1 MRTLARPAVLYPP
14 TRDAD
19 AGKPIVF
26 LAGPIAGAAHWH
38 EGAIEQLACEADK
51 RGAGDFTIA
60 CPRPPNW
67 TLAKH
72 SSFAEFEQNEIWEQE
87 HIEKAMRHGV
97 LVFWLAREVVHQF
110 GRAYAQTCRV
120 QLGESLALLYSD
132 YFRGGCIVVGIDPA
146 FYGKS
151 YIRWKLAARA
161 PQIPI
166 CTTLDET
173 IAHAAEALAKLFAER
188 RKAPA

>member
-1 MRTLARPAVLYPP
+1 MARPAVLYPP
-14 TRDAD
+14 MRDQD
-19 AGKPIVF
+19 GSKPVVF
-26 LAGPIAGAAHWH
+26 LAGPIAGAPHWH
-38 EGAIEQLACEADK
+38 ADAIDLFARAAAEEGARDYA
-51 RGAGDFTIA
+51 IA

-72 SSFAEFEQNEIWEQE
+72 SSFAEFEANEIWEQE
-87 HIEKAMRHGV
+87 HIEKAMQHGV
-97 LVFWLAREVVHQF
+97 LIFWLAGEVVHQY

-120 QLGESLALLYSD
+120 QLGESLALLYANH
-132 YFRGGCIVVGIDPA
+132 FRGGRVVIGIDPA

-173 IAHAAEALAKLFAER
+173 IAHAAEALARLFAER

>member
-1 MRTLARPAVLYPP
+1 MKTQARPAVLYPP
-14 TRDAD
+14 TRGD
-19 AGKPIVF
+19 GVKPVVF

-38 EGAIEQLACEADK
+38 EGAIEQLVCEAEK

-72 SSFAEFEQNEIWEQE
+72 SSFAEFEANEIWEQE
-87 HIEKAMRHGV
+87 HIEEAMQHGV

-120 QLGESLALLYSD
+120 QLGECLALLYSG
-132 YFRGGCIVVGIDPA
+132 YFRGGRVIVGIDPA

-161 PQIPI
+161 PRIPI

-173 IAHAAEALAKLFAER
+173 IAHAADALARLFAER
-188 RKAPA
+188 RKASA